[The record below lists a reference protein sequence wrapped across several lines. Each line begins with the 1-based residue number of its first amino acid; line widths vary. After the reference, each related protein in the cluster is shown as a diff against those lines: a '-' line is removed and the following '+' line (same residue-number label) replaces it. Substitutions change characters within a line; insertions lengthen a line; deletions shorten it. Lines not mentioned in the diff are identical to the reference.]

1 MTQHDVVLLLL
12 CGLGTFLLRYLPW
25 QVLSWQSGQ
34 QKAAPGFL
42 LRMLQGVGPAAI
54 AALFLVS
61 FMPMLDTQQ
70 PPQFLAA
77 AIAATAVYGV
87 KRATG
92 SLAWSI
98 LISAVIYGVIMQ
110 LSSSIN

>member
-1 MTQHDVVLLLL
+1 MTLHELLLLAL
-12 CGLGTFLLRYLPW
+12 CGLGTFLLRYVPLR
-25 QVLSWQSGQ
+25 VLSWQSGQ
-34 QKAAPGFL
+34 RKTAPEFL

-54 AALFLVS
+54 AALWLVS

-77 AIAATAVYGV
+77 VIAATAVYGV

-92 SLAWSI
+92 SLALSI
-98 LISAVIYGVIMQ
+98 LLSAVIYGVIMQ
-110 LSSSIN
+110 LSLSIN